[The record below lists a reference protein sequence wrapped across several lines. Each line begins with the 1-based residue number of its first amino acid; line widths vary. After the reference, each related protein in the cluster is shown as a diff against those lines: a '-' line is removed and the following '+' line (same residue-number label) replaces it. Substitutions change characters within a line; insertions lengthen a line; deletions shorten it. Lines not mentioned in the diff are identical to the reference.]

1 MGDLCVALNPAI
13 GHYGFSVRASAALG
27 FPVLT
32 FSAVWV
38 RSFQDLI
45 LGVFS
50 SINATLLERTDCSE

>member
-1 MGDLCVALNPAI
+1 MGDLLCSSQPWRSGVQ
-13 GHYGFSVRASAALG
+13 FSVRASATLG

-38 RSFQDLI
+38 RSFQGLI